1 MVIDKTNHIKH
12 IETNNKEYEES
23 IVLKICKNKH
33 IFMVLSI

>member
-23 IVLKICKNKH
+23 IVLK
-33 IFMVLSI
+33 SIVQK